1 MNKKQLDL
9 IVMAGCI
16 VLAVCL
22 SLRYE
27 LPGLAVII
35 FYLLLPAIYLCI
47 RERKN
52 YKKLT
57 IATLLFG
64 ISGIGV
70 LDFIQEINN
79 TWTSLPS
86 RLVFPQKIF
95 GLTPIDYAIF
105 YFVWIFFICA
115 FYEHF
120 LDDEKKQKISNH
132 LAYALVPFV
141 LAFAVV
147 ITLFVFNPK
156 FLAMPYAY
164 LVVAFTGMFPAIAY
178 MCFMK
183 PRLIAKTAKL
193 GAFFFVLFLACELTS
208 LKTNLWSFPGQYI
221 GLVTLFGLTFPIEEF
236 IFWICLGAPSV
247 IAYYEFSIDDGK

>member
-1 MNKKQLDL
+1 MYKYTNYNMNKKQLDL

-27 LPGLAVII
+27 LPGLAVIV

-120 LDDEKKQKISNH
+120 LDDEKNKKYQ
-132 LAYALVPFV
+132 
-141 LAFAVV
+141 
-147 ITLFVFNPK
+147 ITLH
-156 FLAMPYAY
+156 MPW
-164 LVVAFTGMFPAIAY
+164 
-178 MCFMK
+178 C
-183 PRLIAKTAKL
+183 R
-193 GAFFFVLFLACELTS
+193 LFLRLRSLLPFLFLTQNFSQCPMHISLLHSLAC
-208 LKTNLWSFPGQYI
+208 FP
-221 GLVTLFGLTFPIEEF
+221 
-236 IFWICLGAPSV
+236 
-247 IAYYEFSIDDGK
+247 